1 MNKKCITGIILLLL
15 MCISIS
21 GCSLTEVNITEITNS
36 RLLPIETETDLY
48 YDKDTK
54 IVYIIFDEKIG
65 YAGFGYM
72 SPYYSDNG
80 QVYRYNTVNKE
91 LETIPAEE
99 KR

>member
-1 MNKKCITGIILLLL
+1 MNKKCITSLILLFL

-21 GCSLTEVNITEITNS
+21 GCSPTEVNITKITNS
-36 RLLPIETETDLY
+36 RLLPIETENDLY

-54 IVYIIFDEKIG
+54 IVYIIFDEQIG

-80 QVYRYNTVNKE
+80 QVYRYDTVNKE
-91 LETIPAEE
+91 LQTIQIEE
-99 KR
+99 

>member
-1 MNKKCITGIILLLL
+1 
-15 MCISIS
+15 
-21 GCSLTEVNITEITNS
+21 
-36 RLLPIETETDLY
+36 
-48 YDKDTK
+48 
-54 IVYIIFDEKIG
+54 
-65 YAGFGYM
+65 M

>member
-72 SPYYSDNG
+72 SPYYSAG
-80 QVYRYNTVNKE
+80 IVSSSLFTVLYLYTCPLSE
-91 LETIPAEE
+91 
-99 KR
+99 

>member
-1 MNKKCITGIILLLL
+1 MNKKCITSLILLFL

-36 RLLPIETETDLY
+36 RLLPIETENDLY

-54 IVYIIFDEKIG
+54 IVYIIFEEQIG

-80 QVYRYNTVNKE
+80 QVYRYDTVNKE
-91 LETIPAEE
+91 LQTIQIEE
-99 KR
+99 